1 MTVGDTFFNF
11 YEKYIKPTPSKETEM
26 VAPKGWSYGE
36 IYKPTDDEK
45 LTPTKRREYAHMCPL
60 FMKGVHK
67 KAHDSVR
74 AWFSLETET
83 DTAPLKIDIAAL
95 AAFEKRSQY
104 KMKVSQAIIDSH
116 IYGDGFLLIQFDESD
131 KGVSLKLPPPAGSEP
146 INVILLCPEF
156 ITSIDYISDANKKM
170 DLFHYVY
177 NDGTGN
183 KFLIHPD
190 RIQHFKMDP
199 TSNSKFGLSKV
210 DLLRNTIK
218 SAEHVDVA
226 VGRVLAWNSHGL
238 LDIKAHDI
246 SDDDKK
252 TLLATAKT
260 HPSAW
265 MHDPEDFEIE
275 VIQPQAIDPKA
286 FMDHLILNIA
296 SALVMPVHVLTGI
309 QVGRVTGAEIG
320 FADYYRDIKDLQE
333 LSLTPS
339 IESLYQRIIE
349 ARGRA
354 WKYNIVWDIVYV
366 DEMAEAAIMEKR
378 ATFVVAAVNAGV
390 ISIEEGRRMMNEG
403 MVELNPTIIP
413 EPREPQGPNEPN
425 GPKRPKPKN
434 INPDDDEDN

>member
-1 MTVGDTFFNF
+1 M
-11 YEKYIKPTPSKETEM
+11 
-26 VAPKGWSYGE
+26 
-36 IYKPTDDEK
+36 
-45 LTPTKRREYAHMCPL
+45 
-60 FMKGVHK
+60 
-67 KAHDSVR
+67 
-74 AWFSLETET
+74 
-83 DTAPLKIDIAAL
+83 
-95 AAFEKRSQY
+95 
-104 KMKVSQAIIDSH
+104 
-116 IYGDGFLLIQFDESD
+116 
-131 KGVSLKLPPPAGSEP
+131 
-146 INVILLCPEF
+146 
-156 ITSIDYISDANKKM
+156 
-170 DLFHYVY
+170 
-177 NDGTGN
+177 
-183 KFLIHPD
+183 
-190 RIQHFKMDP
+190 
-199 TSNSKFGLSKV
+199 
-210 DLLRNTIK
+210 
-218 SAEHVDVA
+218 DVA

-309 QVGRVTGAEIG
+309 QVGKVTGAEIG

-354 WKYNIVWDIVYV
+354 WKYSIVWDIVYV

-378 ATFVVAAVNAGV
+378 STFVVAAVNAGV
-390 ISIEEGRRMMNEG
+390 ISIEEGRRMLNEG
-403 MVELNPTIIP
+403 MVEVDPMIIP
-413 EPREPQGPNEPN
+413 EPREPVEPDSPHN
-425 GPKRPKPKN
+425 PPTKPKERKS
-434 INPDDDEDN
+434 IDEE